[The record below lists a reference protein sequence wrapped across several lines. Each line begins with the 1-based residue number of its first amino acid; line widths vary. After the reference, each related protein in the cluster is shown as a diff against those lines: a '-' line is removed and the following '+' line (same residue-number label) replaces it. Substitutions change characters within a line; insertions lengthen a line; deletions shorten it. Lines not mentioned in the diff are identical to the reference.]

1 MQRLAFLDFVRAVAV
16 VNMVLFHVCYD
27 LQVVSGS
34 FVDWQYLPWVVQW
47 QQAGVLSFIFIAG
60 MSLAVRADKIGKNS
74 EPRVTGEYG
83 LTKVEGRVAFLK
95 HYKPLMQAFLLL
107 FLGQCITWATVH
119 FLPSE
124 AIYYGVLT
132 FLGSALLLSY
142 VLEGRWQLLSRVK
155 TTAGF
160 VLSLL
165 LFVLTYHVQLGYV
178 GWGSWRY
185 QLPEWLYQANYA
197 FWGFPDDS
205 FVSSD
210 YVSFLP
216 HIFMYWLGFYDYKL
230 LRAKWSKLLAWSP
243 CKVLE
248 PIGRHSLA
256 IYFLHQPLLLGIFW
270 ALGVIY
276 LK

>member
-16 VNMVLFHVCYD
+16 VNMVLFHACYD

-47 QQAGVLSFIFIAG
+47 QQVGVLSFIFIAG
-60 MSLAVRADKIGKNS
+60 MSLAVRADKIGKDLGK
-74 EPRVTGEYG
+74 RATGGQRLAKE
-83 LTKVEGRVAFLK
+83 EGREAFLK

-124 AIYYGVLT
+124 AIYYGILT

-142 VLEGRWQLLSRVK
+142 VLETKCQLLSRVN

-185 QLPEWLYQANYA
+185 QLPGWLYQANYA
-197 FWGFPDDS
+197 FWGFPDDTFIS
-205 FVSSD
+205 AD

-216 HIFMYWLGFYDYKL
+216 HIFMYWLGFYAYKL
-230 LRAKWSKLLAWSP
+230 LRAKQPNLLAWSP
-243 CKVLE
+243 CKELE
-248 PIGRHSLA
+248 TIGRHSLA

-270 ALGVIY
+270 VLGVIY

>member
-16 VNMVLFHVCYD
+16 VNMVLFHTCYD

-34 FVDWQYLPWVVQW
+34 FVDWQYLPWVVLW

-124 AIYYGVLT
+124 AIYYGILT
-132 FLGSALLLSY
+132 FLGSAFLLSY
-142 VLEGRWQLLSRVK
+142 ALEGRWQLLSRVN

-178 GWGSWRY
+178 GLGSFRY
-185 QLPEWLYQANYA
+185 QLPEWLYQENYA
-197 FWGFPDDS
+197 FWGFPDAG
-205 FVSSD
+205 FISSD

-216 HIFMYWLGFYDYKL
+216 HIFMYWLGFYAYKL
-230 LRAKWSKLLAWSP
+230 LRAKWPKLLAWSP
-243 CKVLE
+243 CKRLE
-248 PIGRHSLA
+248 LIGRHSLA

-276 LK
+276 FK